1 MLPALTVIVET
12 LSSLSSLGW
21 PGRVAYVVGLSVWTL
36 LCLPTTPIEL
46 AAGYSFGVGA
56 SAGMS
61 AVGKTLGSLAALLLG
76 RRLLKPLLTRWLHKT
91 SNGPLHRHLLK
102 ELQENPIQ
110 TMSILRAAPLPTPF
124 KIYGL
129 SLFPVELV
137 PLSTYACIAL
147 TFNSLWSLVWSLA
160 GSSASSLQ
168 EAMEGN
174 SSVAGVAARLSGLAV
189 LFGLFTMFGRYAKAQ
204 LNVPDSDPCDLES
217 PSKLPGGKRG
227 GRQEGRYDFT
237 LAAAR
242 ATRGSSRSRLAA
254 ATAPAPGSRSPTRR

>member
-1 MLPALTVIVET
+1 MSALTVLVAT

-21 PGRVAYVVGLSVWTL
+21 PGRVGYIIGLSLWTM
-36 LCLPTTPIEL
+36 LCLPTTPVEL

-61 AVGKTLGSLAALLLG
+61 AFGKTIGSIAALLVG
-76 RRLLKPLLTRWLHKT
+76 RRLLKPLITRWFVAYQKT
-91 SNGPLHRHLLK
+91 NGPLHRHLLR

-110 TMSILRAAPLPTPF
+110 TMSTLRAAPLPTPF

-204 LNVPDSDPCDLES
+204 LNVPEHDPDLES
-217 PSKLPGGKRG
+217 PSKLPGSKK
-227 GRQEGRYDFT
+227 DAF
-237 LAAAR
+237 LLAAR
-242 ATRGSSRSRLAA
+242 ATRSSSRSRLAIM
-254 ATAPAPGSRSPTRR
+254 TLPAPGRRSPPRR